1 MILTSYHDRSRRGR
15 RVAKI
20 VRNRIVV
27 PLDSRTEDEE
37 LLHRPCNATAR
48 PVGVELLQRE
58 EVSCHSCDRGRG
70 QGCPSNFRCR
80 GIAVDAGDQHITSC
94 CIYRNRAAAAE
105 VGVGI
110 REQGSVLLYASD
122 SYEAIV
128 GRAEVLRRDAI
139 QAGRRVVARGNDD
152 GDVLLLGK
160 GDDLIHDQL
169 AELG

>member
-1 MILTSYHDRSRRGR
+1 MSVPGHDYRSRRRR

-94 CIYRNRAAAAE
+94 CVYRNRAAAAE
-105 VGVGI
+105 VGVGVW
-110 REQGSVLLYASD
+110 EQGSVLLDASNG
-122 SYEAIV
+122 YEAVV

-139 QAGRRVVARGNDD
+139 QVIRRVVARGNDD